1 MTSKSCKIFLN
12 SSANLVKCFC
22 RRSYKWN
29 VKPLKTRPI
38 NTSKCR
44 ARTSTAPQ
52 QQNPVRLMEIFRN
65 SLEIL
70 MFGQVSAQPLGMDGN
85 LGNFCQKKLGQK
97 VKINMREAF
106 GWGWSSSSSEN
117 KSPFP
122 WCSWFSWQEVFKVK
136 PHPEKAPWAVRTSK
150 FLSGILPGASSLLCK
165 APSSRP
171 TTKAEGSASN
181 KKQFFLTKCCT
192 HLKSSHLHFLK

>member
-1 MTSKSCKIFLN
+1 MQSKNQHSP
-12 SSANLVKCFC
+12 SAAKSGEV
-22 RRSYKWN
+22 
-29 VKPLKTRPI
+29 
-38 NTSKCR
+38 
-44 ARTSTAPQ
+44 
-52 QQNPVRLMEIFRN
+52 
-65 SLEIL
+65 
-70 MFGQVSAQPLGMDGN
+70 DGN
-85 LGNFCQKKLGQK
+85 IQEFSGKSHVWPSFCSTIGYGWEFGEFLPKKLGQK

-181 KKQFFLTKCCT
+181 KKGIFPHKV
-192 HLKSSHLHFLK
+192 LHPP